1 MEEKISSLI
10 NLYYKEKNIKYEMNK
25 DYKKV
30 MIKNFDIVTDVD
42 LLRYILVNT
51 KFEQKNDYDYFY
63 YTTKTCK
70 FYFSNEREEKDLD
83 LIYSNIIQTYNE
95 NSENFYK
102 YAEILNELV
111 TKKLVNVIEN
121 KFRKENS
128 DEIKIFAKFLF
139 YYINNLTNEQIKLEN
154 FIYSKKFCA
163 VTQKQ
168 KILELKDDSNK
179 ISKLIK
185 ECNEVLDIFDE
196 IYDTKIFTNL
206 NKYIIEFDK
215 IYNNK
220 LLITNEENKFI
231 IQMIVT
237 NNTITKIEPLIKKIK
252 NIFKNDTDIILYVNE
267 YNTDLLFIL
276 FKEGFISHLIIK
288 NDKDKNL
295 LMLKNNK
302 DLFLYY
308 DYNEK
313 NSTDKIIE
321 NEFAFINKYLNN
333 YFENM
338 YLVFNKEYKIHKII
352 IDKNLNNFRFYI
364 KDLVEQNYFNIN
376 EYKEEKGNYSLYL
389 YSKDNTL
396 CFDIFNIKYPTF
408 KNLFSLWLKH
418 GNNIHPKINDNI
430 NSLIAIKGY
439 DLLIKC
445 SIIIKNKYY
454 NKIIFQESIEI
465 DDDYIQKQEFEN
477 ILDKKSSCFNTKN
490 IYIVDSLDNYL
501 ENEKELPSK
510 LMKKYNKRGFNDLLP
525 AFYLSYKKYPT
536 LNRKTILL
544 QISYF
549 MSYNLNIYKNIN
561 DKEE

>member
-1 MEEKISSLI
+1 MEEKINSLI

-30 MIKNFDIVTDVD
+30 MIKNYDIVTDVD

-63 YTTKTCK
+63 YTSKTCK
-70 FYFSNEREEKDLD
+70 FYFSNEREEKDLE

-95 NSENFYK
+95 NSEDFYK

-154 FIYSKKFCA
+154 FIYSKKFCTL
-163 VTQKQ
+163 TQKQ

-252 NIFKNDTDIILYVNE
+252 NIFKNDIDIILYVNE
-267 YNTDLLFIL
+267 YNADLLFIL
-276 FKEGFISHLIIK
+276 FKEGYISHLVIK

-364 KDLVEQNYFNIN
+364 KDRVEQNYFNIN

-445 SIIIKNKYY
+445 SIIIK
-454 NKIIFQESIEI
+454 
-465 DDDYIQKQEFEN
+465 
-477 ILDKKSSCFNTKN
+477 KK
-490 IYIVDSLDNYL
+490 
-501 ENEKELPSK
+501 
-510 LMKKYNKRGFNDLLP
+510 
-525 AFYLSYKKYPT
+525 
-536 LNRKTILL
+536 
-544 QISYF
+544 
-549 MSYNLNIYKNIN
+549 
-561 DKEE
+561 